1 MLQDAD
7 GNYTLNRIFVC
18 VVSFSKTNYNPA
30 VQNLLFILF
39 NSQCQ
44 CIINIL
50 IFIENNPLY

>member
-1 MLQDAD
+1 MFQNAD
-7 GNYTLNRIFVC
+7 SNHPLNRIFVC